1 LAFLSP
7 VGFRVDEFVEEIDQQ
22 RFVELGAEEFF

>member
-7 VGFRVDEFVEEIDQQ
+7 VGFRADEFIEKVDQQ